1 MKTGREALR
10 FWPLDPT
17 FTHLNHGTVGAV
29 PLRVL
34 RAQRTLQDEIESN
47 PAKFMLR
54 ELLPLVGDRTDSRVR
69 TASNTIAT
77 FLGAKG
83 YACGFARNVTTAISA
98 VLRSL
103 AFEPND
109 EILVFDETYG
119 AITLGAGLIASSRG
133 ARVVVTSVDNP
144 HDTNAWHRT
153 LSKALAQPLLGK
165 TRLVILDHVTS
176 SSAAVLNLGPL
187 VDQCHAAG
195 ALVMVDGAHAPGAI
209 PVDIA
214 ALNCDYYACNL
225 HKWLWTPRSCGF
237 LAVHPRAAEKT
248 HATVSSWGL
257 GKGLQAEL
265 DWEGTYDPTPM
276 LATGDALDLMHEL
289 GLGSIYQYNHDLAW
303 RAYQRLS
310 SLAPQPYGAREASI
324 GTMAAFFLPQAM
336 GSTKEHA
343 ARIRDIFFH
352 EHRTE
357 LHLSVVRER
366 LLARVS
372 AQVYVDENDMEKVC
386 QIIAHW
392 KA

>member
-17 FTHLNHGTVGAV
+17 FTHLNHGTVGAI

-34 RAQRTLQDEIESN
+34 RAQRALQDQMESN
-47 PAKFMLR
+47 PARFMLR
-54 ELLPLVGDRTDSRVR
+54 DLLPLVGDRTDSLIRD
-69 TASNTIAT
+69 ASDLVAT

-83 YACGFARNVTTAISA
+83 YTCGFARNVTTAISA

-103 AFEPND
+103 AFERND

-119 AITLGAGLIASSRG
+119 AITLGARAIAGHNR
-133 ARVVVTSVDNP
+133 ARVVVVHVDNP
-144 HDTNAWHRT
+144 HATEAWHR
-153 LSKALAQPLLGK
+153 ALEQALQQPLLGK

-176 SSAAVLNLGPL
+176 GSAAVLNLPPL
-187 VDQCHAAG
+187 IEQCHAAG

-214 ALNCDYYACNL
+214 ELNSDYYACNL

-248 HATVSSWGL
+248 HAAVPSWGL

-265 DWEGTYDPTPM
+265 DWEGTYDPTSM
-276 LATGDALDLMHEL
+276 LTAVEALNLMHEL
-289 GLGSIYQYNHDLAW
+289 GLSNIYRYNHALAW
-303 RAYQRLS
+303 HAYQRLS
-310 SLAPQPYGAREASI
+310 SLAPQTYEASEGSI

-336 GSTKEHA
+336 GTTKEDA
-343 ARIRDIFFH
+343 ACIRDIFFH
-352 EHRTE
+352 QHRTE

-366 LLARVS
+366 LLARLS
-372 AQVYVDENDMEKVC
+372 AQVYVDTDDVEKVC
-386 QIIAHW
+386 HLIAHW